1 MLSRGF
7 ATYSQLVQ
15 RRCFRQK
22 GIMRK
27 LTCFMASLA
36 LITSLAAVSASAQT
50 QRTDQESARA
60 EMAAGRNMPIRDI
73 ERRIVPRYERHGYEY
88 LTFEYDSTTV
98 IYRFKFIKEGRLLF
112 VDTDPRTGRVLREQ
126 R

>member
-1 MLSRGF
+1 
-7 ATYSQLVQ
+7 
-15 RRCFRQK
+15 
-22 GIMRK
+22 MRMI
-27 LTCFMASLA
+27 LRLFASLA
-36 LITSLAAVSASAQT
+36 LGLLAAAAPVSAQNG
-50 QRTDQESARA
+50 QDDQANARA

-73 ERRIVPRYERHGYEY
+73 ERMIVPRYERQGYEY
-88 LTFEYDSTTV
+88 LTFEYDGTAV

>member
-1 MLSRGF
+1 MRMLPRLL
-7 ATYSQLVQ
+7 A
-15 RRCFRQK
+15 
-22 GIMRK
+22 
-27 LTCFMASLA
+27 ALA
-36 LITSLAAVSASAQT
+36 LGTMLAAPSAQA
-50 QRTDQESARA
+50 QNGRDDQANARA

-73 ERRIVPRYERHGYEY
+73 ERRIVPRYERQGYEY
-88 LTFEYDSTTV
+88 LTFEYDGAAV